1 MAESKEPC
9 AGEGPQPLIRI
20 ADAIKKPRSIVATPN
35 ILLTRAGEVVW
46 WWMVG
51 WVNTM
56 LEAIR
61 GGMWVRNSF
70 SGAIS
75 FK

>member
-1 MAESKEPC
+1 MGARTELHAQRASARKQEKRN
-9 AGEGPQPLIRI
+9 LIFRT
-20 ADAIKKPRSIVATPN
+20 RVATPN